1 MERGTKPDAVG
12 RKPCHWT
19 NTWQAAMANASRA
32 WQYTQTRCMT
42 FVQWQTTVSIDN
54 TISTSRRSCH
64 SPRWQSLRFV
74 GSPPRHGRRYRS
86 RPSCAPHTAES
97 ATARCSPRPGR
108 WHNAQAPPLVEQQTP
123 FPADNPAMI
132 RKACAADLS
141 RAPTLPNGVDQLHAR
156 GINDAQPRR
165 GGQEGLR
172 PGLRGPEEAKEPGPC
187 R

>member
-1 MERGTKPDAVG
+1 MEGGIAQDHHALLTLPNQPLQGVLRDLGGGT
-12 RKPCHWT
+12 T
-19 NTWQAAMANASRA
+19 
-32 WQYTQTRCMT
+32 
-42 FVQWQTTVSIDN
+42 
-54 TISTSRRSCH
+54 
-64 SPRWQSLRFV
+64 
-74 GSPPRHGRRYRS
+74 
-86 RPSCAPHTAES
+86 
-97 ATARCSPRPGR
+97 PRP
-108 WHNAQAPPLVEQQTP
+108 PPLVEQQTP

-172 PGLRGPEEAKEPGPC
+172 PGLMGPEEAKEPGPC